1 MILGR
6 GQVRALISLVSLIT
20 ISTAGLCCGFENPN
34 SVAVARGSLNWAF
47 PDSLHVT
54 SAVWQAKAA
63 GVLEHDKTPAAAMAL
78 VGYRKAA
85 ERLNSFRNGLAA
97 ARNAQDVPAVSMVL
111 LGPVLWTRFAPTA
124 TSVDIA
130 MHVSGPKLGDTVIVT
145 DVPVIAALV
154 TGRLTP
160 RAARDLGLIRLYGAS
175 EAVERLSSWLDR
187 WPQEM
192 SEFGRIEQFEMSKG
206 ASD

>member
-1 MILGR
+1 MILDG
-6 GQVRALISLVSLIT
+6 GWVRALILLVSLIAG
-20 ISTAGLCCGFENPN
+20 STAGLCCGFENPN

-63 GVLEHDKTPAAAMAL
+63 GVLEHETTPTAAMAL
-78 VGYRKAA
+78 VGYRKVA
-85 ERLNSFRNGLAA
+85 ERLNAFRNGLAA
-97 ARNAQDVPAVSMVL
+97 ARNSQDVPAVSMVL

-130 MHVSGPKLGDTVIVT
+130 THVTGPELGDTIIVT
-145 DVPVIAALV
+145 DVPVIAALAA
-154 TGRLTP
+154 GRLTP
-160 RAARDLGLIRLYGAS
+160 QAARNLGLIRLYGAS
-175 EAVERLSSWLDR
+175 EAIERLSNWLNR
-187 WPQEM
+187 WPLEM
-192 SEFGRIEQFEMSKG
+192 SEGGPIEQSEMSKG